1 MDYCLTPYL
10 PKINSKNYDT
20 LTRIHK
26 LRLFHNF
33 YLPIGYKV
41 ITRKPYNL
49 KNSSRTG
56 KEAEHILNERLNK
69 KINEF
74 QQNGLEIIKNDVTI
88 VKNGDKMEAKGKIS
102 VIEPIARLK
111 KDRRK
116 E

>member
-1 MDYCLTPYL
+1 
-10 PKINSKNYDT
+10 
-20 LTRIHK
+20 
-26 LRLFHNF
+26 
-33 YLPIGYKV
+33 
-41 ITRKPYNL
+41 
-49 KNSSRTG
+49 
-56 KEAEHILNERLNK
+56 LNK